1 MQMSTVGETNFCSV
15 NRFEKKSV
23 SHSALLFYYF
33 YFWGDFRVLPAFIIF
48 NLPLSCS
55 SCRRALTKANQPA
68 IILIN
73 LDDMRPCW
81 LLLWRLM
88 ASTRWVKEKP
98 WCRRFLQKA
107 ATSLKQFHSIGNG
120 RLGLMCVHAGD
131 SVSSAEH
138 DLSSAR

>member
-1 MQMSTVGETNFCSV
+1 MQMSTVGEINFCSV
-15 NRFEKKSV
+15 RQFEKKSI
-23 SHSALLFYYF
+23 SHSALFIYLFFFILEF
-33 YFWGDFRVLPAFIIF
+33 YLHLLFLI
-48 NLPLSCS
+48 LPLSCS
-55 SCRRALTKANQPA
+55 SCRWAPTKANQPA
-68 IILIN
+68 VILIK
-73 LDDMRPCW
+73 LDDTRPSW

-120 RLGLMCVHAGD
+120 RLCLMCVHAGD